1 MTTPT
6 TTPGN
11 GHESPA
17 RPLAEFWSQCLA
29 QSGEQ
34 VQAVLDGM
42 KEMMDPA
49 ALRRR
54 WLEAV
59 SQNLEQYMRTPA
71 FLDGLRRNLEMT
83 TQVKSLTEEWA
94 AAFNRITGIPRMAD
108 VSALF
113 ERLKTGQEAILARLA
128 AIERRLEALEG
139 VRKYN
144 DD

>member
-1 MTTPT
+1 MTTPA

-11 GHESPA
+11 GHEAPA
-17 RPLAEFWSQCLA
+17 PPLAEFWSKCLE
-29 QSGEQ
+29 QGGEQ
-34 VQAVLDGM
+34 LQAVVNGL
-42 KEMMDPA
+42 KEVMDPV

-83 TQVKSLTEEWA
+83 TQLKSVAEEWA
-94 AAFNRITGIPRMAD
+94 AAFSRVTGIPRMAD
-108 VSALF
+108 VSGLF
-113 ERLKTGQEAILARLA
+113 ERLRTGQEAILARLG

-139 VRKYN
+139 VWKYN